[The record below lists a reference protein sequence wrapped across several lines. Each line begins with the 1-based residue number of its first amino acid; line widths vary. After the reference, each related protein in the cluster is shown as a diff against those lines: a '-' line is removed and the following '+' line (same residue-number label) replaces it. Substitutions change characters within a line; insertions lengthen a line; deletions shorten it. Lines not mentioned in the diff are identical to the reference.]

1 MTSLMD
7 ATRRFGGLQRLYGT
21 SVTSTLTQAH
31 VLVAGLGGVG
41 SWCAEAL
48 ARTGVGRLTLI
59 DLDHIA
65 ESNINRQVHALS
77 HTMGQAKV
85 TAMAE
90 RLQAI
95 NPAIELHLVDDF
107 VTPENAPALLAS
119 HPNVV
124 LDCTD
129 DVPAKTAL
137 VCHATAMGLPLLVCG
152 AAGGKYDPL
161 SLQRG
166 DLAQA
171 QYDALLSRLRQ
182 QLRRHHGF
190 PKGNA
195 KAGKGQ
201 RSPKMGVQALWF
213 AQETRLP
220 EAWLQDSSDPLQGL
234 SCAGYGSAVAMTAT
248 MGLVAADYAVQCLLK
263 NAFNTA
269 PV

>member
-7 ATRRFGGLQRLYGT
+7 ATRRFGGLQRLYGG
-21 SVTSTLTQAH
+21 SVTATLAQAH

-41 SWCAEAL
+41 SWTAEAL

-65 ESNINRQVHALS
+65 ESNINRQVHAL
-77 HTMGQAKV
+77 TATLGQAKV
-85 TAMAE
+85 AAMAD
-90 RLQAI
+90 RLVAI
-95 NPAIELHLVDDF
+95 NPAIQLHLVDDF
-107 VTPENAPALLAS
+107 VTPENAAELLQS
-119 HPNVV
+119 RPDVV

-137 VCHATAMGLPLLVCG
+137 VQHAIALGLPLLVCG
-152 AAGGKYDPL
+152 GAGGKYDPL
-161 SLQRG
+161 SLVLG
-166 DLAQA
+166 DLARA
-171 QYDALLSRLRQ
+171 QYDALLARLRQ
-182 QLRRHHGF
+182 RLRRHHGF

-220 EAWLQDSSDPLQGL
+220 EAWLQTDAEPLQGL
-234 SCAGYGSAVAMTAT
+234 SCAGYGSAVAITAT

-263 NAFNTA
+263 NALKAA